1 MTMTS
6 HGRRRWLLAGLGGLA
21 AVAGSSLLSGCAS
34 RANTQAPVLDD
45 ARRSPA
51 EGEFIARDGFSFV
64 EFDWTDTARQRPVP
78 VRLYLPSAADAG
90 RQALPLIL
98 FSHGLGGSR
107 RGYSYL
113 GNHFARNGLA
123 SLHVQHVGSDRALWG
138 GNPLAMAAR
147 LQAAARDAEALD
159 RVADLRF
166 ALDRVLSWSA
176 SNRLRGR
183 IDGERIVVAGHSYGA
198 NTALLASGARVQRE
212 GREFALRDERLRAA
226 ILISAPPFYG
236 EGALEPILRPLRMPS
251 LHITATGDD
260 IQVPGYFSAYTDRIA
275 VFDAIGSTRK
285 ALAVFAGGSHSI
297 FTDRALTGGVEL
309 NPRVK
314 AATQELTLAFVRSEL
329 DQRHDDLR
337 DWPLR
342 HRDILAR
349 FEPTSIG

>member
-1 MTMTS
+1 MTL
-6 HGRRRWLLAGLGGLA
+6 RRRSLLAA
-21 AVAGSSLLSGCAS
+21 AFA
-34 RANTQAPVLDD
+34 APVLVGIGLGLRS
-45 ARRSPA
+45 ARAHTAAQTSGPA
-51 EGEFIARDGFSFV
+51 SGLEAGQEGGIRT
-64 EFDWTDTARQRPVP
+64 FDLDWADTARQRPVP
-78 VRLYLPSAADAG
+78 VRLYLPAQASAA
-90 RQALPLIL
+90 RPVPLVV
-98 FSHGLGGSR
+98 FSHGIGGSR

-176 SNRLRGR
+176 SNRLPGR